1 MRLIKNEWIKL
12 WSQKNA
18 WVMLFVLLA
27 AVIGFSG
34 LNKYFE
40 PDVSTKEARVEAN
53 EEWLSFYKEMMNA
66 PGTTDQDMAYYAEE
80 IQKTEYRI
88 ANDLSSE
95 DALSAQENMEQALN
109 IIAVFSGIFM
119 IVVAASIVSG
129 EFGTGTIKMLL
140 TRPIARWKVLLSKLL
155 TTVLYGVTLIASGIA
170 VAAVVSFILFP
181 GDAAFTLSV
190 VNGEVVK
197 EAYET
202 TFVETTLY
210 ALASNLMMVLF
221 AFMLGSV
228 FGSSTLAVSL
238 ALVLTLMGSTIMMF
252 LSQYDF
258 AKYIWIA
265 NDFAY
270 YAPGST
276 PMIEDLTFGFSLVVN
291 LVYAVI
297 FLVITFGYF
306 TRRDITA

>member
-1 MRLIKNEWIKL
+1 MQLIKNEWIKL

-18 WVMLFVLLA
+18 WVMLFVLIA

-40 PDVSTKEARVEAN
+40 PDVSTKEARVAAN
-53 EEWLSFYKEMMNA
+53 EEWLTFYKDMINA
-66 PGTTDQDMAYYAEE
+66 PDMTDEERAYYAEE
-80 IQKTEYRI
+80 IQMTEYRI
-88 ANDLSSE
+88 ANDLPSE
-95 DALSAQENMEQALN
+95 DTLSTQANMQQALN
-109 IIAVFSGIFM
+109 LLTVFSGIFM
-119 IVVAASIVSG
+119 IVVAASIVSS

-140 TRPIARWKVLLSKLL
+140 TRPVARWKILLSKLL
-155 TTVLYGVTLIASGIA
+155 TTVLYGLTLIASGIA
-170 VAAVVSFILFP
+170 VAAAVSFILFP

-197 EAYET
+197 AAYET
-202 TFVETTLY
+202 TFVETILY

-238 ALVLTLMGSTIMMF
+238 TLILTLMGATIIMF
-252 LSQYDF
+252 LSKYDF

-276 PMIEDLTFGFSLVVN
+276 PMIEGLTFGFSLVVN

>member
-18 WVMLFVLLA
+18 WVMLIVLVLA
-27 AVIGFSG
+27 VVGFSS

-53 EEWLSFYKEMMNA
+53 EEWLSFYKSMIEE
-66 PGTTDQDMAYYAEE
+66 PGISEEEIAYYEEE

-88 ANDLSSE
+88 ANDLISE
-95 DALSAQENMEQALN
+95 DALSAQENMEQSLSL
-109 IIAVFSGIFM
+109 IAAFSGIFM
-119 IVVAASIVSG
+119 IVVAASIVSS
-129 EFGTGTIKMLL
+129 EFGTGTVKMLL
-140 TRPIARWKVLLSKLL
+140 TRPVARWKVLLSKLL
-155 TTVLYGVTLIASGIA
+155 TTILYGLMLIVSGVT
-170 VAAVVSFILFP
+170 VAAIVSYILFP

-197 EAYET
+197 EVYET
-202 TFVETTLY
+202 TFVETMLY

-252 LSQYDF
+252 LAQYDF
-258 AKYIWIA
+258 AKFIWIA

-276 PMIEDLTFGFSLVVN
+276 PMIEELTFGFSLVVN
-291 LVYAVI
+291 IVYAVI
-297 FLVITFGYF
+297 FLAITFGYF

>member
-18 WVMLFVLLA
+18 WIMLFVLLA
-27 AVIGFSG
+27 AVIGFSS

-53 EEWLSFYKEMMNA
+53 EEWLTFYTEIMNS
-66 PGTTDQDMAYYAEE
+66 PGLAEEDQAYYAEE

-88 ANDLSSE
+88 ANDLPSE
-95 DALSAQENMEQALN
+95 DALLAKENMEQALN
-109 IIAVFSGIFM
+109 IVTAFSGIFM

-129 EFGTGTIKMLL
+129 EFGTGTVKMLL
-140 TRPIARWKVLLSKLL
+140 TRPVARWKVLLSKLL
-155 TTVLYGVTLIASGIA
+155 TTVLYGLTLIGSGLV
-170 VAAVVSFILFP
+170 VAAIMSFILFP
-181 GDAAFTLSV
+181 SDAAFTLSV
-190 VNGEVVK
+190 VDGEVIK
-197 EAYET
+197 EASET

-210 ALASNLMMVLF
+210 GLASNLMMVLF

-252 LSQYDF
+252 LSKYDF

-265 NDFAY
+265 NDFAF
-270 YAPGST
+270 YAPGIT
-276 PMIEDLTFGFSLVVN
+276 PMIEDLTFGFSLIVN
-291 LVYAVI
+291 IVYAII

>member
-1 MRLIKNEWIKL
+1 MQLIKNEWIKL

-66 PGTTDQDMAYYAEE
+66 PGMTDEDMAYYAEE

-155 TTVLYGVTLIASGIA
+155 TTVLYGVTLIASGIV

-202 TFVETTLY
+202 TFVETILY

-297 FLVITFGYF
+297 FLVVTFGYF